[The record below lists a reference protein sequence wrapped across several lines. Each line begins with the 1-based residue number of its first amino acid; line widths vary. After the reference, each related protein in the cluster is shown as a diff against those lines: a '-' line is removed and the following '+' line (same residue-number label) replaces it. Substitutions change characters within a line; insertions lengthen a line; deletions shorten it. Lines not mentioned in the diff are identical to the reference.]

1 MAININNLAGEIN
14 RQLQLYTGHTNESI
28 DKVAKQVAID
38 GVEKLKAA
46 SPRRYGDYAE
56 SWTYRK
62 VGRAYV
68 VHNKEHYRLTHLLEK
83 SHALIGGGRT
93 RKFIHI
99 KPTEEK
105 MIQEFED
112 GLRRELSE

>member
-14 RQLQLYTGHTNESI
+14 RQLQLYAGHTNESI
-28 DKVAKQVAID
+28 QKVAKQVAID
-38 GVEKLKAA
+38 GVEMLKDK

-83 SHALIGGGRT
+83 GHAKVNGGRT
-93 RKFIHI
+93 RKYIHI
-99 KPTEEK
+99 KPAEEK
-105 MIQEFED
+105 MIEEFED